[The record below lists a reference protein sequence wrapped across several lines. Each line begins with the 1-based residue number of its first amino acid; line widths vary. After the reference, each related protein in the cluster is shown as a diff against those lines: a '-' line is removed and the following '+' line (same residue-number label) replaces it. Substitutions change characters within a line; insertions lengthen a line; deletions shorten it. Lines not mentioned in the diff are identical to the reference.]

1 MTQIALKGCSLGLNL
16 FKGVFGIFDRIG
28 TAIMISRQI
37 EANRIIAEKMIH
49 EYPGHTV
56 ESLAAELN
64 RQTMQGWK

>member
-1 MTQIALKGCSLGLNL
+1 MTQIALKGCSLGRNL
-16 FKGVFGIFDRIG
+16 FEGIFGIFGRIG

-56 ESLAAELN
+56 ESLTAELN
-64 RQTMQGWK
+64 RQTVQGWK